1 MSTENSGGTSPG
13 GHIRIFADCVSGPP
27 QSEHEPV
34 TLDNAGS
41 QREAG
46 RQGTWHPTTGQ
57 GQSGVT
63 STGLERLAD
72 HFLRPVN
79 ELA

>member
-1 MSTENSGGTSPG
+1 MSTGNSGGTSRG
-13 GHIRIFADCVSGPP
+13 RIRIFADCVSGPP

-34 TLDNAGS
+34 TLDNADS
-41 QREAG
+41 QPEAG
-46 RQGTWHPTTGQ
+46 RKGRCQPTTGQ

-63 STGLERLAD
+63 STGPERLAD
-72 HFLRPVN
+72 HFLRLVN